1 MTLREILRSAFGR
14 PQDLPNAI
22 APSRG
27 SVTASPAV
35 ALRDSK
41 PNETEFRQA
50 LALAFEGDV
59 DARRKVGILYY
70 RGFGVRPNPPQAMK
84 WLSLAAEQ
92 GDAKADEFLG
102 LMQQAMTPEEIATA
116 QRLLA
121 RFKGQPEPDFSDDD
135 KSFESPE
142 EQEERQLR
150 AEAGE
155 RWIPNDEFAD
165 ERALLTDGANGR
177 PVGAEAA
184 AMTRSP
190 AMPRTAAVP
199 ESAPARG
206 PALVQVIVWVTVVF
220 LAMGAVGAGIFWL
233 VNHPIEEVTIETQKS
248 EAPAVTMSM
257 PMPRPPEPMPPLEKR
272 GSAPATA
279 ALPQTFG
286 TPPASNPPTT
296 GTVAQTQTGPATAP
310 GNAEV
315 QRLFAEARAGN
326 RQAQFLAGL
335 ALAEGKLMPAN
346 LPEAFQWFT
355 VAAERGHA
363 DAQNNLAIFYIRGMG
378 VPKDFVAAYKWLALA
393 RAGGNRDAAAN
404 EDRLRKMLQ
413 PEELARAQQQ
423 VSSFI
428 PKP

>member
-14 PQDLPNAI
+14 PQDLPNAV

-27 SVTASPAV
+27 SATASPAV

-41 PNETEFRQA
+41 PNEMEFRQA
-50 LALAFEGDV
+50 LAAAFEGDV

-142 EQEERQLR
+142 EQEERQLH

-165 ERALLTDGANGR
+165 ERELLTDGANGR
-177 PVGAEAA
+177 PVGAEA

-206 PALVQVIVWVTVVF
+206 PALVQVIVWVTVV
-220 LAMGAVGAGIFWL
+220 LVAMGAVGAGIFWL
-233 VNHPIEEVTIETQKS
+233 VNHPIEEVTIETQKPA
-248 EAPAVTMSM
+248 EPAVTMSM
-257 PMPRPPEPMPPLEKR
+257 PMPRPPEPMPPVENR
-272 GSAPATA
+272 SSAPTA
-279 ALPQTFG
+279 AATS
-286 TPPASNPPTT
+286 PAANPPTT
-296 GTVAQTQTGPATAP
+296 GTAAQPQTAPATTP

-346 LPEAFQWFT
+346 LPEALQWFT
-355 VAAERGHA
+355 IAAERGHP

-378 VPKDFVAAYKWLALA
+378 VPKDLVAAYKWIALA

-404 EDRLRKMLQ
+404 EERLRQMLQ
-413 PEELARAQQQ
+413 PDELARAQQQ
-423 VSSFI
+423 VAGFI